1 MYFAGFYWRIIR
13 VNGDGSVKLIYSGPT
28 APTSSESVVMTGT
41 ITQTG
46 NSVFNSLAN
55 SGEYAGYMYTVGKHR
70 GYANSSVVK
79 TNLDNWYTN
88 NLKDYEAHLSDFVI
102 CNDRGYES
110 EFKPIGLFEDTMYSN
125 MYRRV
130 FTNHNP
136 HLICSNKEDAYTVK
150 DVEKGNGK
158 LTNPIGLITGD
169 EIAMAGVRAG
179 TSYPNSS
186 FYLFNGQ
193 AYWTISPTTISSTS
207 AFVLRTIADG
217 AIANRAVNGS
227 LGVRPVI
234 SLKANTSVI
243 GSGKWNDPYKIPTFA
258 DKILANNGGK
268 HYIENR
274 TNPNFNNIADT
285 NEGMFKMA
293 DTYGTSYY
301 FRGAVDNNWVLFADY
316 YWRIVR
322 INGDGSIRLIY
333 SGTTAPTEEEKVI
346 IPEDKASYMNCL
358 NTCGNTYSYKRL
370 NEKAACIDDCYTS
383 KTSIGIS
390 NFNPAGYHGTNGEQL
405 DFRAEYIGYKY
416 TLNQHR
422 GYNVDSYAKTYLD
435 NWFENNLQNFDEYL
449 SDSIFCNDRSFTA
462 AGYTPVG
469 DPPEGTSSGSDVL
482 NRLRNVSPPNP
493 ILTCPHKD
501 DRFTVNDTTLGNG
514 RLDYKVGLLT
524 ADETAVA
531 GSEFKTDNFNCYLHS
546 LVPYWLMSPI
556 DVSKGYMP
564 MHYVMASASMHVGID
579 GSLSSQLVPDAAAF
593 RPVISLNSDISVTG
607 SGLWNDPYF
616 VVGSTVGDTGH
627 QPDTS

>member
-1 MYFAGFYWRIIR
+1 
-13 VNGDGSVKLIYSGPT
+13 
-28 APTSSESVVMTGT
+28 
-41 ITQTG
+41 
-46 NSVFNSLAN
+46 
-55 SGEYAGYMYTVGKHR
+55 
-70 GYANSSVVK
+70 
-79 TNLDNWYTN
+79 
-88 NLKDYEAHLSDFVI
+88 
-102 CNDRGYES
+102 
-110 EFKPIGLFEDTMYSN
+110 
-125 MYRRV
+125 
-130 FTNHNP
+130 
-136 HLICSNKEDAYTVK
+136 
-150 DVEKGNGK
+150 
-158 LTNPIGLITGD
+158 
-169 EIAMAGVRAG
+169 
-179 TSYPNSS
+179 
-186 FYLFNGQ
+186 
-193 AYWTISPTTISSTS
+193 
-207 AFVLRTIADG
+207 
-217 AIANRAVNGS
+217 
-227 LGVRPVI
+227 
-234 SLKANTSVI
+234 
-243 GSGKWNDPYKIPTFA
+243 
-258 DKILANNGGK
+258 
-268 HYIENR
+268 
-274 TNPNFNNIADT
+274 
-285 NEGMFKMA
+285 
-293 DTYGTSYY
+293 
-301 FRGAVDNNWVLFADY
+301 
-316 YWRIVR
+316 
-322 INGDGSIRLIY
+322 
-333 SGTTAPTEEEKVI
+333 
-346 IPEDKASYMNCL
+346 MNCL

>member
-1 MYFAGFYWRIIR
+1 MKHNKKIILLSISILMVFTLLFFAFNKQRNVVIIDNASIAIMLETEPGVYTKSQSNNWPSDEEHVFDSEKSYCSHGGTLIWKMTTMYIESKGNDKCYAYFKSISSVSEKIGERILEFNGGKTSIESKDAPDFINNATTNEGMYATADDYGTSYYFRGAVDNNWVYFAGFYWRIIR

-28 APTSSESVVMTGT
+28 APTSSESVIMTGT

-193 AYWTISPTTISSTS
+193 AYWTISPTTISSSS

-217 AIANRAVNGS
+217 AIANHAVNGS

-301 FRGAVDNNWVLFADY
+301 FRGAVDNN
-316 YWRIVR
+316 
-322 INGDGSIRLIY
+322 
-333 SGTTAPTEEEKVI
+333 
-346 IPEDKASYMNCL
+346 
-358 NTCGNTYSYKRL
+358 
-370 NEKAACIDDCYTS
+370 
-383 KTSIGIS
+383 
-390 NFNPAGYHGTNGEQL
+390 
-405 DFRAEYIGYKY
+405 
-416 TLNQHR
+416 
-422 GYNVDSYAKTYLD
+422 
-435 NWFENNLQNFDEYL
+435 
-449 SDSIFCNDRSFTA
+449 
-462 AGYTPVG
+462 
-469 DPPEGTSSGSDVL
+469 
-482 NRLRNVSPPNP
+482 
-493 ILTCPHKD
+493 
-501 DRFTVNDTTLGNG
+501 
-514 RLDYKVGLLT
+514 
-524 ADETAVA
+524 
-531 GSEFKTDNFNCYLHS
+531 
-546 LVPYWLMSPI
+546 
-556 DVSKGYMP
+556 
-564 MHYVMASASMHVGID
+564 
-579 GSLSSQLVPDAAAF
+579 
-593 RPVISLNSDISVTG
+593 
-607 SGLWNDPYF
+607 
-616 VVGSTVGDTGH
+616 
-627 QPDTS
+627 